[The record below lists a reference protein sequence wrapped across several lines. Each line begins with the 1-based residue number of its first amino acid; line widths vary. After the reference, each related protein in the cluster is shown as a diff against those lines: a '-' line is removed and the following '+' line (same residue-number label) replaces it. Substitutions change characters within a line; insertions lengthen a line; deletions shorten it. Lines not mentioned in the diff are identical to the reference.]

1 MKNATAAFYVLVTLS
16 FSAYAA
22 APPGKAIDNPIVG
35 TWTRTLPDGCKEK
48 HTFLASGLVSGTS
61 GAEYDEEKFSI
72 VAMPDHNGFYKLA
85 GVTLKNT
92 GGPNCGGSSE
102 DRTGK
107 EWMNYILFSKDRA
120 KHFACSEPDINTCW
134 GPFIRLND

>member
-1 MKNATAAFYVLVTLS
+1 MKNTAAIFYVLATLS
-16 FSAYAA
+16 FSAHAD
-22 APPGKAIDNPIVG
+22 APSSKAIDNPIVG
-35 TWTRTLPDGCKEK
+35 TWIRTLPNGCTEK

-61 GAEYDEEKFSI
+61 GTEYDEEKFLISDI
-72 VAMPDHNGFYKLA
+72 PDHNGFYKLT

-102 DRTGK
+102 DHMGE
-107 EWMNYILFSKDRA
+107 EWTNYILFSKDRT

-134 GPFIRLND
+134 GPFNKIND